1 MLASAFL
8 FPSLKPHDSNRT
20 GMIIPTAAGRTVAG
34 GKVLE
39 PRPRMVML
47 VYLGAFWIAPTYR
60 RASQV
65 APAAKNPPANAG
77 DVRDMG
83 SIPGLGRFPGGR
95 MATHSSILAWRIPM
109 ERGGWQ
115 ALIHRVEES
124 RTRLKQLSMH
134 PCTTPIS
141 IHLSIDF

>member
-1 MLASAFL
+1 MHRYDYSYC
-8 FPSLKPHDSNRT
+8 SREE
-20 GMIIPTAAGRTVAG
+20 TVAG

-47 VYLGAFWIAPTYR
+47 VYVGAFWIAPTYR

-83 SIPGLGRFPGGR
+83 SIPGLGRSPGGGHGNPFQYSCLEKFMDR
-95 MATHSSILAWRIPM
+95 GAWWA
-109 ERGGWQ
+109 E
-115 ALIHRVEES
+115 AHRVA
-124 RTRLKQLSMH
+124 KIM
-134 PCTTPIS
+134 CS
-141 IHLSIDF
+141 IFLRA